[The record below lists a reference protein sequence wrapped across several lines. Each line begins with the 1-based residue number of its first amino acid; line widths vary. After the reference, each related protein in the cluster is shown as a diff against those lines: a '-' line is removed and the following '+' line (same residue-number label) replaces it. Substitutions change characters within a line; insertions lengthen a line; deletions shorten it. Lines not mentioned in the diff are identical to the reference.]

1 MLIVSCDD
9 QEKTEVITDQLD
21 NLSEQEQE
29 ELIEKIEEI
38 LQEIKDL
45 DGKA

>member
-1 MLIVSCDD
+1 MLIVSCND
-9 QEKTEVITDQLD
+9 QEKTEATAEQLD
-21 NLSEQEQE
+21 NLSEREQE

-45 DGKA
+45 DVKA